1 MTNKL
6 EELKKKME
14 EAKDIALSA
23 RVNNGVTFKYTKI
36 IDDVEL
42 PKREDNNEVWREVLI
57 KEEYRTFS
65 ECASLYLD
73 AKKAYE
79 TELDKHIPNKLEELE
94 KKMKEA
100 DAVYEVAHKAFY
112 FSGSPGYDFTDYFSI
127 VNKRK
132 KIENN
137 YINARKEIE
146 TAIKAYN
153 TEITKQK
160 KWKELLHLEY
170 QIKELT
176 KYKTYNIN
184 LTSKQSKKLEE
195 LKKEMREYEAFFST
209 QKYKVPEKA
218 TYDCI
223 FDDKLD

>member
-36 IDDVEL
+36 IDDGEL

-79 TELDKHIPNKLEELE
+79 TELDKHIPNKLEELK
-94 KKMKEA
+94 KKMEEA
-100 DAVYEVAHKAFY
+100 EIAWKDFLDEYGVAWNGIYFYEKNIKN
-112 FSGSPGYDFTDYFSI
+112 TDSF
-127 VNKRK
+127 
-132 KIENN
+132 
-137 YINARKEIE
+137 
-146 TAIKAYN
+146 
-153 TEITKQK
+153 
-160 KWKELLHLEY
+160 LH
-170 QIKELT
+170 
-176 KYKTYNIN
+176 
-184 LTSKQSKKLEE
+184 
-195 LKKEMREYEAFFST
+195 F
-209 QKYKVPEKA
+209 
-218 TYDCI
+218 
-223 FDDKLD
+223 